1 MPPLTGL
8 PTPCAVLINFPN
20 KPINSGLH
28 NAKNLNIPEK
38 MRVKGRALQRFG
50 VRSFEELP
58 ATVSAELKPMLQCTR
73 PERCHRESSGGLEH
87 SGTLSRNTVPREK
100 VGRGDPSHRRRSST
114 VIPRLL
120 DGQRAVRPGFE
131 DHYLEGFE
139 FEGGFRAGLEGRD
152 FQRLIFVRINDVIS
166 FRRILW

>member
-100 VGRGDPSHRRRSST
+100 VGRGDPS
-114 VIPRLL
+114 
-120 DGQRAVRPGFE
+120 QRNRFAWPPKN
-131 DHYLEGFE
+131 
-139 FEGGFRAGLEGRD
+139 
-152 FQRLIFVRINDVIS
+152 FVPPPPQFYCDPPIT
-166 FRRILW
+166 